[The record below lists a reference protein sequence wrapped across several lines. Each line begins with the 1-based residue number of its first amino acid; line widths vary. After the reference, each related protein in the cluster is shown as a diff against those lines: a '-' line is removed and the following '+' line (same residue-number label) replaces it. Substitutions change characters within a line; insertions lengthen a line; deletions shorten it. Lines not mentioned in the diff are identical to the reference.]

1 MHSRD
6 IKDLTPEQ
14 QAYREKFKKQF
25 LYEENISGIPLQ
37 AFFPRFSEEEKE
49 DAEQY
54 ALVNAMERQA
64 MKREKAAND
73 Y

>member
-1 MHSRD
+1 MHSRY

-14 QAYREKFKKQF
+14 QAYREKFKSQF

-37 AFFPRFSEEEKE
+37 AFFPRFFKEEKE
-49 DAEQY
+49 EAAQY
-54 ALVNAMERQA
+54 ALVEATEMQA
-64 MKREKAAND
+64 TKREKVAND